1 MRNIQQA
8 FRERN
13 MAPGSVTQAGPTAG
27 RRGQAKQAVE
37 KRLEPLPDGHGPEA
51 CAEGLSHGSR
61 RQARLFAGRRLVGN
75 LHKARMAL
83 QLQNL
88 ALRHQF
94 GILLRSVK
102 RPRLTAFDR
111 VLWAWLTQAWADWRS
126 ALVTKDVRDLI
137 RKMSRYNPMRGA
149 PRIHGELPK
158 LGIEVG
164 ETSVG
169 KYMVR
174 PRKPPSQTW
183 RTFLDSHLQSLVS
196 VDFFTVP
203 TIRFQILYVFLL
215 LTRDRRRIVH
225 FSVTAHPTAEWTAQQ
240 LREAFLFGQA
250 LRYLLRDRHRIFGD
264 GFTMQIK
271 ESRIENASLPGE
283 GLPGTATGAA
293 AGDGTSRGGPQ
304 GRRPAPSLPTTGSVR
319 SAVPPPSSGI
329 CVARGLCLS
338 A

>member
-1 MRNIQQA
+1 MA
-8 FRERN
+8 F
-13 MAPGSVTQAGPTAG
+13 
-27 RRGQAKQAVE
+27 
-37 KRLEPLPDGHGPEA
+37 
-51 CAEGLSHGSR
+51 
-61 RQARLFAGRRLVGN
+61 
-75 LHKARMAL
+75 

-88 ALRHQF
+88 ALRHQL
-94 GILLRSVK
+94 GVLLRSVK

-111 VLWAWLTQAWADWRS
+111 LLWAWLTQAWADWRS
-126 ALVTKDVRDLI
+126 ALVIVNPETVIAWYRKGFRLFWTWKVRHGQTGRPTVPKDVRDLI
-137 RKMSRYNPMRGA
+137 RKMSRDNPMWGA

-174 PRKPPSQTW
+174 PRKPPSQIW

-203 TIRFQILYVFLL
+203 TTRFQILYVFLL
-215 LTRDRRRIVH
+215 LSRDRRRIVH

-250 LRYLLRDRHRIFGD
+250 LRYLLRDWDRIFGD

-271 ESRIENASLPGE
+271 DVGIKEVLSAPQSPWQRACVERLIGTIRRACLDHGIVSNEASLRRTRRLYFDYDHG
-283 GLPGTATGAA
+283 
-293 AGDGTSRGGPQ
+293 SRTHLSLEKDSLEPRAVQPPEMGRVVAVPKVGGPHPRYQ
-304 GRRPAPSLPTTGSVR
+304 RRA
-319 SAVPPPSSGI
+319 A
-329 CVARGLCLS
+329 
-338 A
+338 